1 MSDKACSLTLECFD
15 MDVQLKSNSLDRLG
29 KVLGEEKTAFFD
41 DQGSIYSYIV
51 GTGRHCIAIV
61 QKTEER
67 Q

>member
-1 MSDKACSLTLECFD
+1 